1 MRYSAAHKTDT
12 RKHLLRTA
20 GALAKKKGFSSTG
33 VDALMEA
40 AGLTSGAFYNH
51 FSSKAEMFSE
61 LVKQEAEHSY
71 SLFADEVAGESAEEW
86 IDRQI
91 KRYLNWK
98 HVQSAESGCVVPSL
112 GAEIARA
119 DKPTKKIFE
128 DTAKRSRDVWANKVG
143 DDRMA
148 WAVIAQLI
156 GTVMLARA
164 MASEKTAKEV
174 LNAGKEFLETVLL
187 QKDSDA
193 T

>member
-1 MRYSAAHKTDT
+1 MRYSATHKADT

-20 GALAKKKGFSSTG
+20 GELAKKNGFSSTG

-51 FSSKAEMFSE
+51 FSSKNELFSE
-61 LVKQEAEHSY
+61 LLKREVDHSF
-71 SLFADEVAGESAEEW
+71 SMFADEISGESVDEW
-86 IDRQI
+86 VDRQI

-98 HVQSAESGCVVPSL
+98 HVQGAETGCVVPSL

-119 DKPTKKIFE
+119 DKSTKKIFE
-128 DTAKRSRDVWANKVG
+128 DAARRIHDVWAGQVG
-143 DDRMA
+143 DDKTA

-164 MASEKTAKEV
+164 MASEKTGKEV
-174 LNAGKEFLETVLL
+174 LNAGKEFLENVLL
-187 QKDSDA
+187 QKDSGEK
-193 T
+193 